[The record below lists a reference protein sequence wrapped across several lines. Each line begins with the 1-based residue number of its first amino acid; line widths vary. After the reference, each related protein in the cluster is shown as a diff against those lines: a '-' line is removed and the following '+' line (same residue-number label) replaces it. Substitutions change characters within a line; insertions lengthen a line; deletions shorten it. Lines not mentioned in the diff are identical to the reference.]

1 MRQFFLAVLLISL
14 AAPAPAQDATRY
26 SEGGITFDYPKG
38 WKVNTEKAGGVVS
51 ITAQNGK
58 GTQAIVQIHRTDANP
73 KAVCS
78 LMEKV
83 FRKAF
88 EGKLVPGSEKAVK
101 RKIAGRE
108 QEGVAMDFEV
118 AKDLA
123 IHFEFF
129 AFPLAAKK
137 PVMRVVFQHGEFDAD
152 AAKKGF
158 GLIAGSLTESA
169 AGKKPAEV
177 ERVVELT
184 DKASANWQLKKLETG
199 AKVISDRAYVF
210 SSLPD
215 EVAGGFYVL
224 RDSGDWTTWL
234 PPSVVKAEKDVTV
247 YIFLRTKALKKE
259 DVDESQFKKLSKEG
273 WKEVKGDVEGTFNA
287 GEGWEWKAFKKEYK
301 KGNLI
306 INLKTVS
313 INTAVIFAFK

>member
-1 MRQFFLAVLLISL
+1 V
-14 AAPAPAQDATRY
+14 
-26 SEGGITFDYPKG
+26 
-38 WKVNTEKAGGVVS
+38 
-51 ITAQNGK
+51 
-58 GTQAIVQIHRTDANP
+58 
-73 KAVCS
+73 
-78 LMEKV
+78 MEKV

-88 EGKLVPGSEKAVK
+88 EGKLVAGSEKAAK
-101 RKIAGRE
+101 RKIVGHERE
-108 QEGVAMDFEV
+108 GIAMDFEV
-118 AKDLA
+118 AKDVV

-129 AFPLAAKK
+129 AFPLAPKK
-137 PVMRVVFQHGEFDAD
+137 PVLCVVFQHGEFDAD

-158 GLIAGSLTESA
+158 DLFAKSLTESA
-169 AGKKPAEV
+169 AGKKSAEV

-199 AKVISDRAYVF
+199 AKVISDRDYVF

-224 RDSGDWTTWL
+224 RDSGDWTKWL

-287 GEGWEWKAFKKEYK
+287 EEGWEWKAFKKEYK
-301 KGNLI
+301 KGHLI

-313 INTAVIFAFK
+313 VNTAVIFAFK